1 MTLSIGGTD
10 YAITIDATNDSL
22 DGLAAAINA
31 SDSGATA
38 SIIAD
43 EGGYRMIVK
52 GTTGEA
58 NGFTLAADAGADPGL
73 TAFAY
78 GSGGGMTLG
87 QAAADAKF
95 TIDGVA
101 FSCATNIVDD
111 DVPGMSLTLKQAAP
125 GQPVDPGPTRPPA
138 LPKPAPTSVASGTG
152 APAPPDPGRPRPTT

>member
-1 MTLSIGGTD
+1 
-10 YAITIDATNDSL
+10 
-22 DGLAAAINA
+22 
-31 SDSGATA
+31 
-38 SIIAD
+38 
-43 EGGYRMIVK
+43 MIVK

-101 FSCATNIVDD
+101 FSRATNIVRSEEHTSELQSLMRISY
-111 DVPGMSLTLKQAAP
+111 DVLCLKKKKNIQHNNCRTSK
-125 GQPVDPGPTRPPA
+125 TRTNNIIE
-138 LPKPAPTSVASGTG
+138 KNIT
-152 APAPPDPGRPRPTT
+152 